1 MADAAVLLTH
11 LVSRVASL
19 RAVKQGS
26 RGVLA
31 AFFIVLSFFCTRA
44 IHDKLADLARAQT
57 VYRWAEIS
65 ASNSFLL
72 HELQM
77 ERGLSSGYIAS
88 DGRFFADDLARQGR
102 MTDRALSAAQQT
114 LLKGDYLH
122 SYLESRH
129 ASALSDLQRI
139 SDLRQ
144 RVNALVLS
152 REATVDRYSAMI
164 DMLFDVMGSSLVTD
178 DGTLR
183 PQMAFMAF
191 LQAKEMAGQE
201 RALLTA
207 ILSSG
212 DFGSFS
218 RTAAF
223 HRIRAIEDQAVSR
236 FLQFAE
242 EDAKAGFQSILAQ
255 PFVREGD
262 AIRRRVVAAGHS
274 AAVAADSLPS
284 AERWFQV
291 SSQKIDA
298 MKELEQVISR
308 SVRHSAGNLQQ
319 HAGIGLTINTLSAL
333 ASLLLGGVLLF
344 QFLSTRKVAE
354 KDRNLAA
361 TVFANS
367 VEAIVITDAQS
378 NIVDA
383 NRSFTRITGYAREEV
398 LGQHARI
405 LKSGKNDDGFYAGMW
420 TELLRAG
427 SWEGE
432 VSNLRKNGETY
443 PALLSIVAAKD
454 GRGVTTNYIAMI
466 VDISK
471 RKKAEG
477 QLEQLR
483 TFDFLTGLLSRA
495 AWVSAMERAVANSRA
510 SLQMFA
516 LLEIGLDRFKLIN
529 DSLSHAVGD
538 KVLTEAAERIRKVLR
553 RQDAAAR
560 LGGDRFSILLEDI
573 HSRRNVDAICEK
585 LLAAFVAPINV
596 DQHALH
602 VSISIGVALHPDD
615 GVDAGTLQRNA
626 EAAMYCTKREARG
639 GYRFYAAGMNAE
651 GAQQLTLERMLR
663 LALERKEFAL
673 HYQPQVDAR
682 DGRLIGVEALLRW
695 NSLDLGAV
703 SPAEFIPIAEE
714 TGLILPIGIWVMRQ
728 ACSDA
733 QSWRRR
739 LGHDL
744 PVAVNLSA
752 RQFRSQD
759 LLASVQAVLDETG
772 LPSHLL
778 ELEITEGLLIIDP
791 EGAASVLAGLRTM
804 GIRTALDDFGTGY
817 SSLAYLKT
825 FPLDRLKI
833 DRAFVRGLPDDRN
846 DQAISRAVVALGRS
860 LNMEVLAEGV
870 ETPEQGSFL
879 TTVGCQLFQGNFYG
893 EPMSADHLLAHI
905 RCGALSLEEAA
916 CGPG

>member
-1 MADAAVLLTH
+1 MTS
-11 LVSRVASL
+11 LVSHAASL
-19 RAVKQGS
+19 RLVKQGS
-26 RGVLA
+26 RGLLA
-31 AFFIVLSFFCTRA
+31 ALFMVLSLFCA
-44 IHDKLADLARAQT
+44 HDIHDKLEDMARART
-57 VYRWAEIS
+57 VYRWAEVN
-65 ASNSFLL
+65 AGNSYLL
-72 HELQM
+72 HELQN

-88 DGRFFADDLARQGR
+88 GGRLFADDLVRQGR
-102 MTDRALSAAQQT
+102 LTDRVLGAVERT
-114 LLKGDYLH
+114 LLRDAHLL
-122 SYLESRH
+122 SYLEARH
-129 ASALSDLQRI
+129 TSALNDLQQI
-139 SDLRQ
+139 TNLRQ
-144 RVNALVLS
+144 RVGTLVLS
-152 REATVDRYSAMI
+152 REVTVDRYSAMI
-164 DMLFDVMGSSLVTD
+164 DMLFDAMSSTLVTD

-218 RTAAF
+218 RIAAL
-223 HRIRAIEDQAVSR
+223 HRIRAIEDQSVKR

-242 EDAKAGFQSILAQ
+242 EDAKAGFEAILAQ

-262 AIRRRVVAAGHS
+262 VIRRRVVAVGHS
-274 AAVAADSLPS
+274 SLAAADILPS
-284 AERWFQV
+284 AERWFRV

-298 MKELEQVISR
+298 MKELEQIISR
-308 SVRHSAGNLQQ
+308 SVRHSAGDLQD
-319 HAGIGLTINTLSAL
+319 HAGIGLTVSTLSAL
-333 ASLLLGGVLLF
+333 ASFLLGGMLLV
-344 QFLSTRKVAE
+344 QARRGRKVVE
-354 KDRNLAA
+354 KDRHLAA
-361 TVFANS
+361 TVFGNS

-378 NIVDA
+378 NIVDV
-383 NRSFTRITGYAREEV
+383 NRSFTRITGYDRAEV
-398 LGQHARI
+398 LGQHARM
-405 LKSGKNDDGFYAGMW
+405 LKSGRNDDGFYAGMW
-420 TELLRAG
+420 AKLLQSG

-432 VSNLRKNGETY
+432 VSNLRKNGDTY

-454 GRGVTTNYIAMI
+454 AQGETTNYIAMI

-483 TFDFLTGLLSRA
+483 TFDSLTGLLSRG
-495 AWVSAMERAVANSRA
+495 AWVFAMERAVANSRV
-510 SLQMFA
+510 SQQEFA

-538 KVLTEAAERIRKVLR
+538 QVLTESAERIRKVLR

-585 LLAAFVAPINV
+585 LLAAFVAPILV

-602 VSISIGVALHPDD
+602 VSISIGAALHPDD
-615 GVDAGTLQRNA
+615 GLDAGTLQRNA
-626 EAAMYCTKREARG
+626 EAAMYCTKRESRG

-651 GAQQLTLERMLR
+651 GAQLLTLERMLR
-663 LALERKEFAL
+663 LAVERQEFTL
-673 HYQPQVDAR
+673 HYQPQVDAG

-695 NSLDLGAV
+695 NNCELGAV
-703 SPAEFIPIAEE
+703 SPVRFIPVAEE

-728 ACSDA
+728 ACQDA

-739 LGHDL
+739 LGQDL

-752 RQFRSQD
+752 RQFRSQE
-759 LLASVQAVLDETG
+759 LLVTVQDILDETG

-778 ELEITEGLLIIDP
+778 ELEITEGLLIVDP
-791 EGAASVLAGLRTM
+791 EGAASVLAGLRAM
-804 GIRTALDDFGTGY
+804 GVRTALDDFGTGY

-833 DRAFVRGLPDDRN
+833 DRAFVRDLPDDRN
-846 DQAISRAVVALGRS
+846 DQAISRAMVALGKS

-870 ETPEQGSFL
+870 ETPEQGIFL
-879 TTVGCQLFQGNFYG
+879 RAAGCQLFQGNFYG

-905 RCGALSLEEAA
+905 RCGALSLGEAA
-916 CGPG
+916 CSEG

>member
-1 MADAAVLLTH
+1 M
-11 LVSRVASL
+11 
-19 RAVKQGS
+19 
-26 RGVLA
+26 LA
-31 AFFIVLSFFCTRA
+31 AFFIVLSFFCTRT
-44 IHDKLADLARAQT
+44 IHDKLADLTRART
-57 VYRWAEIS
+57 VYHWAEIS

-77 ERGLSSGYIAS
+77 ERGLSSGFIAS
-88 DGRFFADDLARQGR
+88 DGRFFAGDLVQQGR
-102 MTDRALSAAQQT
+102 MTDQALAAVQRT
-114 LLKGDYLH
+114 LLKDENLY
-122 SYLESRH
+122 SYLEARH
-129 ASALSDLQRI
+129 ASALNDLQQI
-139 SDLRQ
+139 MGLRQ
-144 RVNALVLS
+144 RVSGLILS
-152 REATVDRYSAMI
+152 RDATVDRYSAMI

-207 ILSSG
+207 ILSSR
-212 DFGSFS
+212 DFGTFS
-218 RTAAF
+218 RIAAF
-223 HRIRAIEDQAVSR
+223 HRIRAIEEQAVSR

-242 EDAKAGFQSILAQ
+242 EDAKAGFKAILAQ
-255 PFVREGD
+255 PSVREGD

-298 MKELEQVISR
+298 MKALEQVIGY
-308 SVRHSAGNLQQ
+308 SVKHSADNLQR
-319 HAGIGLTINTLSAL
+319 HAGVGLTISTLSAL
-333 ASLLLGGVLLF
+333 ASLLLGGMLLL
-344 QFLSTRKVAE
+344 QFRRSRKVAE
-354 KDRNLAA
+354 KDRHIAA

-378 NIVDA
+378 NIVDV
-383 NRSFTRITGYAREEV
+383 NRSFTRITGYGREEV

-405 LKSGKNDDGFYAGMW
+405 LKSGKNDDSFYAGMW
-420 TELLRAG
+420 TKLLRSG

-432 VSNLRKNGETY
+432 VSNLRKSGETY

-454 GRGVTTNYIAMI
+454 RRGETTNYIAMI

-477 QLEQLR
+477 QLERLR
-483 TFDFLTGLLSRA
+483 TFDTLTGLLSRG
-495 AWVSAMERAVANSRA
+495 AWVSAMERAVANSR
-510 SLQMFA
+510 SSQQKFA
-516 LLEIGLDRFKLIN
+516 LLEVGLDRFKLIN

-553 RQDAAAR
+553 RQDVAAR

-573 HSRRNVDAICEK
+573 HSRHNVDAICEK
-585 LLAAFVAPINV
+585 LLDAFVAPIMS

-602 VSISIGVALHPDD
+602 ISISIGAALHPDD
-615 GVDAGTLQRNA
+615 GIDAGTLQRNA
-626 EAAMYCTKREARG
+626 EAAMYCTKRECRG
-639 GYRFYAAGMNAE
+639 GYRFYSAGMNAE
-651 GAQQLTLERMLR
+651 GAQLLTLERMLR
-663 LALERKEFAL
+663 LALERQEFTL

-695 NSLDLGAV
+695 NSFDLGAI
-703 SPAEFIPIAEE
+703 SPAQFIPIAEE
-714 TGLILPIGIWVMRQ
+714 TGLILPIGLWVMRQ
-728 ACSDA
+728 ACRDA
-733 QSWRRR
+733 QSWRRQ

-752 RQFRSQD
+752 RQFRSQE
-759 LLASVQAVLDETG
+759 LLVSVQTVLDETG

-791 EGAASVLAGLRTM
+791 EGAAAVLSKLRAM

-825 FPLDRLKI
+825 FTLDRLKI
-833 DRAFVRGLPDDRN
+833 DRAFVSGLPDDRN
-846 DQAISRAVVALGRS
+846 DQAISRAVVALGHS

-879 TTVGCQLFQGNFYG
+879 IAAGCQLFQGNFYG
-893 EPMSADHLLAHI
+893 EPMSADHLMAHI
-905 RCGALSLEEAA
+905 RCGALSLGEGA
-916 CGPG
+916 CSPG

>member
-1 MADAAVLLTH
+1 MPGAAVLMTN

-19 RAVKQGS
+19 RFVKQGS
-26 RGVLA
+26 RGLLA
-31 AFFIVLSFFCTRA
+31 AFFIVLSFFCARA
-44 IHDKLADLARAQT
+44 VQDKLADLARART
-57 VYRWAEIS
+57 VYHWAETS
-65 ASNSFLL
+65 AGNSLLL

-77 ERGLSSGYIAS
+77 ERGMSSGYIAS
-88 DGRFFADDLARQGR
+88 NGKVFADDLVRQRR
-102 MTDRALSAAQQT
+102 MTDQARAMAERRLLS
-114 LLKGDYLH
+114 DENLH
-122 SYLESRH
+122 SYLEARH
-129 ASALSDLQRI
+129 ASAINDLQGI
-139 SDLRQ
+139 AELRQ
-144 RVNALVLS
+144 RVDALMLS
-152 REATVDRYSAMI
+152 REATVDRYSSMI
-164 DMLFDVMGSSLVTD
+164 DILFDVMGASLVTD
-178 DGTLR
+178 HVTLR

-207 ILSSG
+207 ILSSR

-218 RTAAF
+218 RIAAL
-223 HRIRAIEDQAVSR
+223 HRIRAIEEQAINR
-236 FLQFAE
+236 FLQFVQ
-242 EDAKAGFQSILAQ
+242 EDAKAGFEAILAQ

-262 AIRRRVVAAGHS
+262 TIRRRVVAAGHS
-274 AAVAADSLPS
+274 SAAAADSLPS

-298 MKELEQVISR
+298 MKELEQVIGLA
-308 SVRHSAGNLQQ
+308 VKHSASDLRR
-319 HAGIGLTINTLSAL
+319 HARVELTINTLSAVV
-333 ASLLLGGVLLF
+333 SLLLGGVLLF
-344 QFLSTRKVAE
+344 QFLSTRQVAE

-378 NIVDA
+378 NIVDV
-383 NRSFTRITGYAREEV
+383 NRSFVRITGYAREEV

-405 LKSGKNDDGFYAGMW
+405 LKSGRNDDDFYAGMW
-420 TELLRAG
+420 SKLLQSG

-477 QLEQLR
+477 QLEKLR
-483 TFDFLTGLLSRA
+483 TFDFLTGLLSRG
-495 AWVSAMERAVANSRA
+495 AWVSAMERAVANSK
-510 SLQMFA
+510 SSQQMFA
-516 LLEIGLDRFKLIN
+516 LLEIGLDRFKRIN

-553 RQDAAAR
+553 GQDAAAR
-560 LGGDRFSILLEDI
+560 LGGDRFSILLEDV
-573 HSRRNVDAICEK
+573 HSRQNVDAICEK
-585 LLAAFVAPINV
+585 LLAAFVAPIIV

-602 VSISIGVALHPDD
+602 VSISIGAALHPDD
-615 GVDAGTLQRNA
+615 GVDAGMLQRNA
-626 EAAMYCTKREARG
+626 EAAMYCAKREFRG
-639 GYRFYAAGMNAE
+639 GHRFYAAGMNAE

-663 LALERKEFAL
+663 LALERREFAL
-673 HYQPQVDAR
+673 HYQPQVDAH

-695 NSLDLGAV
+695 NSFDLGAV
-703 SPAEFIPIAEE
+703 SPAQFIPIAEE

-728 ACSDA
+728 ACIDA
-733 QSWRRR
+733 QNWRRR

-759 LLASVQAVLDETG
+759 LLETVQAVLDETG

-778 ELEITEGLLIIDP
+778 ELEITEGMLIVDP
-791 EGAASVLAGLRTM
+791 EGAASVLAGLRAM

-817 SSLAYLKT
+817 SSLAYLKN

-833 DRAFVRGLPDDRN
+833 DRTFVRGLPDDKN
-846 DQAISRAVVALGRS
+846 DQAISRTIVALGHS

-879 TTVGCQLFQGNFYG
+879 AGVGCQLFQGYFYG
-893 EPMSADHLLAHI
+893 EPMSADHLMAHI
-905 RCGALSLEEAA
+905 RCGALSLGEAA
-916 CGPG
+916 RGPG

>member
-1 MADAAVLLTH
+1 M
-11 LVSRVASL
+11 SL
-19 RAVKQGS
+19 RLVKQHSQGL
-26 RGVLA
+26 LA
-31 AFFIVLSFFCTRA
+31 AFFMVLSFFCARD
-44 IHDKLADLARAQT
+44 IHDKLADLARART

-65 ASNSFLL
+65 AGNSFLL

-88 DGRFFADDLARQGR
+88 DGRFFADDLVRQVR
-102 MTDRALSAAQQT
+102 MTDRALTAVERT
-114 LLKGDYLH
+114 LLDDKNLR
-122 SYLESRH
+122 SYVAARH
-129 ASALSDLQRI
+129 TFALNDLQQI
-139 SDLRQ
+139 MNLRQ
-144 RVNALVLS
+144 RVNGLALS

-164 DMLFDVMGSSLVTD
+164 DMLFDVMSSTLVTD

-183 PQMAFMAF
+183 SQMAFMAF

-207 ILSSG
+207 ILSSR

-223 HRIRAIEDQAVSR
+223 HRIRAIEDQAVKR

-242 EDAKAGFQSILAQ
+242 EDAKAGFEAILAQ

-274 AAVAADSLPS
+274 AVATADNLPS

-298 MKELEQVISR
+298 MKDLEEVISR
-308 SVRHSAGNLQQ
+308 SVKHSAGDLQD
-319 HAGIGLTINTLSAL
+319 HAGVGLTISTLSAL
-333 ASLLLGGVLLF
+333 ASFLLGGMLLS
-344 QFLSTRKVAE
+344 QFRRGRKVAE

-361 TVFANS
+361 TVFGNS
-367 VEAIVITDAQS
+367 VEAIAITDAQS
-378 NIVDA
+378 SIVDV
-383 NRSFTRITGYAREEV
+383 NRAFTRITGYAREEV

-405 LKSGKNDDGFYAGMW
+405 LKSGENDDGFYAGMW
-420 TELLRAG
+420 TKLLQSG

-443 PALLSIVAAKD
+443 PALLSIVAVKD
-454 GRGVTTNYIAMI
+454 TQGETTNYIAMI

-483 TFDFLTGLLSRA
+483 TFDSLTGLLSRG

-510 SLQMFA
+510 SQQKFA

-560 LGGDRFSILLEDI
+560 LGGDRFSIVLEDI
-573 HSRRNVDAICEK
+573 HSRHNVDAICEK
-585 LLAAFVAPINV
+585 LLAAFVAPIIV

-602 VSISIGVALHPDD
+602 VSISIGAALHPDD
-615 GVDAGTLQRNA
+615 GTDAGTLQRNA
-626 EAAMYCTKREARG
+626 EAAMYCTKTECRG
-639 GYRFYAAGMNAE
+639 GYRFYSAGMNAE
-651 GAQQLTLERMLR
+651 GAQLLTLERMLR
-663 LALERKEFAL
+663 LALERQEFTL

-695 NSLDLGAV
+695 NSSELGAI
-703 SPAEFIPIAEE
+703 SPVQFIPIAEE

-728 ACSDA
+728 ACRDA
-733 QSWRRR
+733 QRWRRQ
-739 LGHDL
+739 LGQDL

-752 RQFRSQD
+752 RQFRSQE
-759 LLASVQAVLDETG
+759 LLVTVQTVLDETG

-778 ELEITEGLLIIDP
+778 ELEITEGLLIVDP
-791 EGAASVLAGLRTM
+791 EGAATVLAGLRDM

-833 DRAFVRGLPDDRN
+833 DRAFVRGLPDDKN
-846 DQAISRAVVALGRS
+846 DQAISRAIVALGHS

-870 ETPEQGSFL
+870 ETPEQGIFL
-879 TTVGCQLFQGNFYG
+879 AAAGCQLFQGNFYG
-893 EPMSADHLLAHI
+893 EPMSADHLMAHI
-905 RCGALSLEEAA
+905 RCGALTLSLEEVA
-916 CGPG
+916 CSQG